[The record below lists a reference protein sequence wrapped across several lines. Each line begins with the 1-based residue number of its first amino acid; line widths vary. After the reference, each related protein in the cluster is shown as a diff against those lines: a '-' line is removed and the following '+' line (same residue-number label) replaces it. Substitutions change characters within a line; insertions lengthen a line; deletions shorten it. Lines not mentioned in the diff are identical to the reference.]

1 MGNSQSE
8 ELMKGLNSQQKLAW
22 QNLKLANQ
30 KLTKELQDLSE
41 AKNIL
46 QAKNDELTEESVDF
60 STQLFE
66 AETKL
71 WVLSSYNLLH
81 NVF

>member
-1 MGNSQSE
+1 MSSSQSE

-22 QNLKLANQ
+22 QNLKLANE

-71 WVLSSYNLLH
+71 WVLSL
-81 NVF
+81 